1 MRVGRI
7 LPEVM
12 VAFRKFLYME
22 ESIAKSSDYE
32 IFNFLIGIG
41 YKKLP
46 VPFKELK
53 EEHKPMW
60 DRYILKVRQKFI
72 DTRQFTKE
80 LEDPESASP
89 ESYELEDS
97 DDDGEKC
104 SKNYKY
110 DGSTGNLSYHL
121 VKHGIIPPLES
132 GIISPMHTQSASN
145 KNGQKEKELSTLRW
159 ILLTTQPLS
168 TITQKAYIEHMYIID
183 PQFTVPGEKKLRM
196 MIARSYG
203 YNKEKLKLLL
213 KTSQSIS
220 LTTDLWSSRSK
231 HGYLGLTATWINK
244 NFEIMDV
251 LLEISYF
258 PTPHT
263 AKAITEGIKNAM
275 QKWEIENLVVSITT
289 DNGANVVAAI
299 RDLTPI
305 KRLSC
310 AAHTLQL
317 AISKGLKVVE
327 NLVSRTKQLIN
338 FFSTQKQIERLIKV
352 QKEIGYEEP
361 LHLIQDISTRWNSS
375 YLAWDR
381 LIFLQYAVLQ
391 LSVNLSCSL
400 ISEEKTD
407 GIRLKK
413 IMIKDNEW
421 ELLDELCNILAP
433 FEKATRDFSGN
444 TYVTLSQM
452 FPIITDLTNSLK
464 PSDNSYEVLEDSDD
478 NTINSDIVEEESSQI
493 EVDYTDEITTYFL
506 LPVARENKNPL
517 DWWKSKQEIFPVL
530 SIIARK
536 YLGIPATSV
545 ASERLFSDAGNH
557 ITAKRSLLDPAL
569 LGKMVFLKRNM
580 KTMDHINIFPP
591 DLDVENNDYV
601 EDEHELEE
609 LLDE

>member
-1 MRVGRI
+1 MEFISPWKTKNDKYYTRI
-7 LPEVM
+7 NRSRPDDSNPFKQT
-12 VAFRKFLYME
+12 AAIIKPQTKFL
-22 ESIAKSSDYE
+22 
-32 IFNFLIGIG
+32 L
-41 YKKLP
+41 
-46 VPFKELK
+46 
-53 EEHKPMW
+53 
-60 DRYILKVRQKFI
+60 
-72 DTRQFTKE
+72 
-80 LEDPESASP
+80 
-89 ESYELEDS
+89 
-97 DDDGEKC
+97 DDGEKC

-121 VKHGIIPPLES
+121 IKHGIIPPLES

-213 KTSQSIS
+213 KTAQSIS

-299 RDLTPI
+299 QDLTPI

-338 FFSTQKQIERLIKV
+338 FFSTQKQIEQLIKV

-361 LHLIQDISTRWNSS
+361 LHLIQDISTRWNSL

>member
-1 MRVGRI
+1 MTNTTLESTDRVPNDSNPFKQTAAI
-7 LPEVM
+7 IKPQT
-12 VAFRKFLYME
+12 KFL
-22 ESIAKSSDYE
+22 
-32 IFNFLIGIG
+32 L
-41 YKKLP
+41 
-46 VPFKELK
+46 
-53 EEHKPMW
+53 
-60 DRYILKVRQKFI
+60 
-72 DTRQFTKE
+72 
-80 LEDPESASP
+80 
-89 ESYELEDS
+89 
-97 DDDGEKC
+97 DDGEKC

-110 DGSTGNLSYHL
+110 DGSTGNLSYYL

-213 KTSQSIS
+213 KTAQSIS
-220 LTTDLWSSRSK
+220 LTTDLWFSRSK

-452 FPIITDLTNSLK
+452 FPIITNLTNSLK

-478 NTINSDIVEEESSQI
+478 NTINSDIVEKESSQI

>member
-1 MRVGRI
+1 MENNNDQDYIITLSENEGSSDEIVEITPTPLAKKKRGRPAKLSKALGKQKMTNTTLESI
-7 LPEVM
+7 DRAPNDSNPFKQT
-12 VAFRKFLYME
+12 AAIIKPQTKFL
-22 ESIAKSSDYE
+22 
-32 IFNFLIGIG
+32 L
-41 YKKLP
+41 
-46 VPFKELK
+46 
-53 EEHKPMW
+53 
-60 DRYILKVRQKFI
+60 
-72 DTRQFTKE
+72 
-80 LEDPESASP
+80 
-89 ESYELEDS
+89 
-97 DDDGEKC
+97 DDGEKC

-121 VKHGIIPPLES
+121 IKHGIILPLES

-145 KNGQKEKELSTLRW
+145 KNGQKEKELSTLWW

-183 PQFTVPGEKKLRM
+183 PQFTVSGEKKLRM

-203 YNKEKLKLLL
+203 YNKEKLNLLL
-213 KTSQSIS
+213 KTAQSIS

-258 PTPHT
+258 LTPHT
-263 AKAITEGIKNAM
+263 AKAITE
-275 QKWEIENLVVSITT
+275 
-289 DNGANVVAAI
+289 
-299 RDLTPI
+299 DLTPI
-305 KRLSC
+305 KKLSC

-317 AISKGLKVVE
+317 TISKGLKVVE

-338 FFSTQKQIERLIKV
+338 FFSTQKQIEQLIKV

-361 LHLIQDISTRWNSS
+361 LHLIQDIFTRWNFS

-421 ELLDELCNILAP
+421 ELLDELCNILTP

-464 PSDNSYEVLEDSDD
+464 PSDNSYEVLEDSDN

-569 LGKMVFLKRNM
+569 L
-580 KTMDHINIFPP
+580 

>member
-1 MRVGRI
+1 
-7 LPEVM
+7 
-12 VAFRKFLYME
+12 
-22 ESIAKSSDYE
+22 
-32 IFNFLIGIG
+32 
-41 YKKLP
+41 
-46 VPFKELK
+46 
-53 EEHKPMW
+53 
-60 DRYILKVRQKFI
+60 
-72 DTRQFTKE
+72 
-80 LEDPESASP
+80 
-89 ESYELEDS
+89 
-97 DDDGEKC
+97 
-104 SKNYKY
+104 
-110 DGSTGNLSYHL
+110 
-121 VKHGIIPPLES
+121 
-132 GIISPMHTQSASN
+132 
-145 KNGQKEKELSTLRW
+145 
-159 ILLTTQPLS
+159 
-168 TITQKAYIEHMYIID
+168 
-183 PQFTVPGEKKLRM
+183 

-213 KTSQSIS
+213 KTAQSIS

-258 PTPHT
+258 LTPHT
-263 AKAITEGIKNAM
+263 AKAITEGIKNAI

-327 NLVSRTKQLIN
+327 NLVSL
-338 FFSTQKQIERLIKV
+338 

-375 YLAWDR
+375 YLAWDQ

-421 ELLDELCNILAP
+421 ELLDELCNILAL

-452 FPIITDLTNSLK
+452 FLIITDLTNSLK
-464 PSDNSYEVLEDSDD
+464 PSDNSYEVLEDSDN

-493 EVDYTDEITTYFL
+493 EVDYSNISEVLKNVKNKIYLGLKHYWAMPDEFGIMAALLDPRYKDLNFITDEETKVKIHSSLQIQYDQLKREMQQQTSTPPSPTISTISTTST
-506 LPVARENKNPL
+506 R
-517 DWWKSKQEIFPVL
+517 
-530 SIIARK
+530 
-536 YLGIPATSV
+536 IPATSV